1 MKQPFSCSFLHN
13 YSVCVYWT
21 HQMPYI
27 DAFYVAMIMF
37 NIIRGIFRFFQTNL
51 VELILDVVQMDRM
64 VSAHIKAH
72 LC

>member
-1 MKQPFSCSFLHN
+1 
-13 YSVCVYWT
+13 
-21 HQMPYI
+21 MPYI

-64 VSAHIKAH
+64 VSVRIKAH